1 METMRSLSRTR
12 AHAVIT
18 RLLEE
23 DLEQELAGGSRFPDR
38 TAFLSIELATAER
51 IREKHGRGFT
61 VIVVDEH
68 GNEQWLPVPDR
79 STTAA

>member
-1 METMRSLSRTR
+1 METMRPPTRTR
-12 AHAVIT
+12 AHAAIT
-18 RLLEE
+18 RLMEE

-68 GNEQWLPVPDR
+68 GNERWLPVPE
-79 STTAA
+79 SSATAA